1 MEDQAGED
9 DDYFDGDL
17 EALPDL
23 TFHELQRNAIQA
35 TQQPSLSPQ
44 VQLPTIKKTT
54 GLTSGLGGLSV
65 TGSDNHAANPSALLA
80 PSSDYGDFDD
90 DMLDGEIFD
99 GAEEPALAVRYKAAT
114 RESDSGAPSQREQW
128 RLQRHRPNQRGSEP
142 IETQQSVSQQGAVGL
157 PSDNGN
163 GLGGTQATAQEGRVM
178 YSGEEGRTRPPPKET
193 TDVIALQAQVQ
204 KVGLLK
210 AHFNGVSCLQFSS
223 AAE

>member
-1 MEDQAGED
+1 MEDQVGED
-9 DDYFDGDL
+9 DDYFDDDL

-44 VQLPTIKKTT
+44 VQLPTIKQVT
-54 GLTSGLGGLSV
+54 GITSGLGGLSV
-65 TGSDNHAANPSALLA
+65 AGSDKHAAYPSALPA

-99 GAEEPALAVRYKAAT
+99 GAEEPALAVRYKPAT
-114 RESDSGAPSQREQW
+114 RERDSGGPSQREQW

-142 IETQQSVSQQGAVGL
+142 LETQISVSQQGAVGL

-163 GLGGTQATAQEGRVM
+163 GPRGTQPTAQDGRVL
-178 YSGEEGRTRPPPKET
+178 YSGEEGRTRPPPEET

-210 AHFNGVSCLQFSS
+210 AHFDGIFCLRFSS